1 MYFINPHTVWIS
13 NSVQAPFFTIF
24 LALSNIW
31 PLVDSQACC
40 GNAAANQV
48 SRTKRKLMLPPAGPD
63 HQPAGQA
70 ASSWDEA
77 PDGDD
82 LAAKRGEVCER
93 TSADSAGR
101 NTGAIG
107 WNKDLLVWT
116 FKLRRS
122 WTRTFTS
129 AFTPRV
135 SLPNKIQGKTG
146 RRFHHTGKKGRVH
159 NWYATPFPL
168 RTI

>member
-48 SRTKRKLMLPPAGPD
+48 SRTKRKLMLPPCRPR
-63 HQPAGQA
+63 
-70 ASSWDEA
+70 SSA
-77 PDGDD
+77 CRPSCK
-82 LAAKRGEVCER
+82 LLRRGTRWRWPGGKTRRSVR
-93 TSADSAGR
+93 TNFCRLSWTKYR
-101 NTGAIG
+101 CYQ
-107 WNKDLLVWT
+107 NKDTLVWT

-122 WTRTFTS
+122 WTRTYTSVFTLR
-129 AFTPRV
+129 A
-135 SLPNKIQGKTG
+135 SLPNKIREKNG
-146 RRFHHTGKKGRVH
+146 RQFHHTGKKGRVH
-159 NWYATPFPL
+159 NWHATPFPL